1 VIRVLGFI
9 VGCIVTISGFGLL
22 LRPAVMDMQLLTEPV
37 LESKAIAGS
46 DTRQGKRHAGK
57 IKPETEPS
65 DARVGGDLPTDQPE
79 EATVAVLIPASD
91 DPEGKRER
99 HLFWSPFR
107 SRLAAGG
114 FASSLT
120 ESSDVSV
127 EVVKLSQ
134 TAFRVAFEYQDETER
149 LAKIHRIESTTGL
162 KLMEAGRP

>member
-1 VIRVLGFI
+1 MIKVLGFL
-9 VGCIVTISGFGLL
+9 VGCIVTASGFGLL
-22 LRPAVMDMQLLTEPV
+22 LRPAVMDVQPLTEPA
-37 LESKAIAGS
+37 LESEVGVDS
-46 DTRQGKRHAGK
+46 DTQLGERHAGK
-57 IKPETEPS
+57 IKPETESS
-65 DARVGGDLPTDQPE
+65 DARVGGDLPIDQPE

-91 DPEGKRER
+91 DPEDKRER

-107 SRLAAGG
+107 SRLAASG

-120 ESSDVSV
+120 DRSDVSV

-134 TAFRVAFEYQDETER
+134 SAFRVAFEYQDETER